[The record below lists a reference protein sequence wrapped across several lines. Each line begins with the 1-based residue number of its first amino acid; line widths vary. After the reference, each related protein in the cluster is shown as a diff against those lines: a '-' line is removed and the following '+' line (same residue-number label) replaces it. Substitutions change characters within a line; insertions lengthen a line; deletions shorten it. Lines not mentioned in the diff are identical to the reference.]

1 MLKSRFCMLLLAAAP
16 LLGHAGIFDDK
27 EARKQ
32 IAETQQAVERLQQS
46 MLQGDQQ
53 LSERLTQAEAALKG
67 LKLTE
72 VLNQLEAVRAE
83 MAALRGQFELQ
94 TYQIEQLQKRQKD
107 LYNDV
112 DSRVRALEENKG
124 EAKPADMPD
133 KSASEEKI
141 YSDAL
146 SAYKKGDYAAAAT
159 GFQNFA
165 SSYPDSKLAPNALYW
180 TGAAQYAQQDCKSA
194 LVTQQKLLG
203 QYPDS
208 SKAPDALLGIATC
221 QLEKNDTVAARKT
234 LQQVLNRFPASPAA
248 EQAKKQLA
256 RLGTTPSGKK

>member
-46 MLQGDQQ
+46 MQQGDQQ
-53 LSERLTQAEAALKG
+53 LSERLAQAEAALKG

-72 VLNQLEAVRAE
+72 VLNQLEAVRTE

-112 DSRVRALEENKG
+112 DSRVRALEEG
-124 EAKPADMPD
+124 
-133 KSASEEKI
+133 KSASLAAEAADPAVAEEKV

-146 SAYKKGDYAAAAT
+146 AAYKKGDYAAAIN
-159 GFQNFA
+159 GFQRFA
-165 SSYPDSKLAPNALYW
+165 SSYADSKLAPNALYW
-180 TGAAQYAQQDCKSA
+180 TGAAQYAQQDCKAA
-194 LVTQQKLLG
+194 LATQQKLLS
-203 QYPDS
+203 QYPES

-221 QLEKNDTVAARKT
+221 QLEKNETVAARKT
-234 LQQVLNRFPASPAA
+234 LQQVLTRFPASPAA

-256 RLGTTPSGKK
+256 RLGSVSSGKK